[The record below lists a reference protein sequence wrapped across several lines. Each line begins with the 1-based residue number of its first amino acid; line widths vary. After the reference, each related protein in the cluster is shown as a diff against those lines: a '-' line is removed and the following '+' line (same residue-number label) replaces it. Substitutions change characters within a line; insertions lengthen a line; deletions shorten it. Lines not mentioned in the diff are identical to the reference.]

1 MSCYEHLSSAER
13 ERIAILL
20 AAGHSKAGIAKTLGR
35 SRSTIS
41 RELERN
47 ALPGGDY
54 SPVVADGAYIER
66 RRRDAV
72 LESDGRLRQFV
83 IERLSE
89 GWSPEQVAG
98 WLKNGAEPKLRVL
111 ATETIYAFVY
121 RASQK
126 AEELWRYLLRR
137 RRTRRPMRARR
148 SRDTIKNRRSIHDRP
163 AEVEDRR
170 QVGHW
175 EADLV
180 ICKRARPVLVLHE
193 RKTRVTLATRLNGKT
208 AAETIAAMTAV
219 FRRVAPGLRSSVTF
233 NNSLPS
239 GLTRGTPPSPA
250 TACSTTCSAC
260 RPGSATPTLPGRREA
275 SKTPTDDCDD
285 GCPDGSISTPCP
297 KPISRTPLSAST
309 PRRANAS
316 ASSPLSSAS
325 SRNLARTSESASHE
339 HVALR
344 AGIHPAFRPLL
355 RSCSRRTAGRGR
367 TAEGHE
373 QTGHEARGVAD

>member
-20 AAGHSKAGIAKTLGR
+20 AAGHSKAGIAKALGR
-35 SRSTIS
+35 SRSTIV

-47 ALPGGDY
+47 SLPGGDY

-66 RRRDAV
+66 RRRDGV
-72 LESDGRLRQFV
+72 LESDERLRQFV

-89 GWSPEQVAG
+89 GWSPEQIAG

-126 AEELWRYLLRR
+126 LHELWRYLLRR
-137 RRTRRPMRARR
+137 RRTRRPMRARL

-193 RKTRVTLATRLNGKT
+193 RKTRVTLATRLTGKT

-233 NNSLPS
+233 DNDTAFARHGLLDDLFGMSTWFCDAYASWQKGGVENANGRLRRWLPRWLDLDTLSEAELQDAIVSLN
-239 GLTRGTPPSPA
+239 T
-250 TACSTTCSAC
+250 
-260 RPGSATPTLPGRREA
+260 
-275 SKTPTDDCDD
+275 
-285 GCPDGSISTPCP
+285 
-297 KPISRTPLSAST
+297 T
-309 PRRANAS
+309 PRKCLGFIT
-316 ASSPLSSAS
+316 P
-325 SRNLARTSESASHE
+325 
-339 HVALR
+339 
-344 AGIHPAFRPLL
+344 FQCLL
-355 RSCSRRTAGRGR
+355 QELGKDVKIRFS
-367 TAEGHE
+367 
-373 QTGHEARGVAD
+373 